1 MADGDIAIA
10 SLLWYCWV
18 APRGGE
24 ASRLDAGE
32 LVGLPDLKIFIL
44 LSLFFFYFL
53 VFLFLF
59 YLNVS
64 TYFTVFLGL

>member
-18 APRGGE
+18 APRVGE
-24 ASRLDAGE
+24 TSRLDVGE

-44 LSLFFFYFL
+44 LSLFF
-53 VFLFLF
+53 LFPCFFISILLEC
-59 YLNVS
+59 LNPV
-64 TYFTVFLGL
+64 

>member
-44 LSLFFFYFL
+44 LSLFIFLSLFFYF
-53 VFLFLF
+53 
-59 YLNVS
+59 
-64 TYFTVFLGL
+64 YFI